1 MITQAA
7 SHLPQPRIHSP
18 IDHPGITYSDGDVPT
33 EEQIAA
39 TRPDFVD
46 ISHHQGAIDWDAY
59 KLSGR
64 TGAII
69 KATEGGD
76 WVDTRFAAHR
86 KDLADRGLKC
96 GFYHFA
102 RPNGKDMV
110 ADANVE
116 ANNFLTQLGT
126 MSANEFPVLDFEV
139 SNSLTPQQLGQW
151 AAHFMSVVAERTGK
165 TPWFYSYSAM
175 VKKVDCSELT
185 KYPLWLA
192 NYQSSDKEKPPSS
205 APWSSM
211 VAWQYT
217 DRSNVEGI
225 NGKVDGNYM
234 YGGWPESNPPAQ
246 QPVPPAPPAQPAP
259 PAGQA

>member
-7 SHLPQPRIHSP
+7 SNLSQPRIHSP
-18 IDHPGITYSDGDVPT
+18 IDHPGITYTDGDVST
-33 EEQIAA
+33 DEEIAA

-46 ISHHQGAIDWDAY
+46 VSHHQGDINWDAY
-59 KLSGR
+59 KASGR

-76 WVDTRFAAHR
+76 WVDSRFAAHR

-102 RPNGKDMV
+102 RPNGTDMD
-110 ADANVE
+110 ADATVE
-116 ANNFLTQLGT
+116 ANNFLSQIGT
-126 MSANEFPVLDFEV
+126 FSANEFPVLDFEV
-139 SNSLTPQQLGQW
+139 GNKLTPQQLGQW
-151 AAHFMSVVAERTGK
+151 AAKFMSIVEERSGK

-175 VKKVDCSELT
+175 VKKVDCSEIT

-192 NYQSSDKEKPPSS
+192 NYSSGSDKAKPPSA

-211 VAWQYT
+211 IAWQYT
-217 DRSNVEGI
+217 DKASVEGM

-234 YGGWPESNPPAQ
+234 YGAWPGDSNPPAQ
-246 QPVPPAPPAQPAP
+246 QPVPPQPTPPAD
-259 PAGQA
+259 QA